1 MIRASFSRVVFR
13 PRILAPARAICL
25 AAFPHAAPAAFV
37 ADPVALYAEMKSAYD
52 KGSTQG
58 WSFRA
63 QEYYFSA
70 IVNAGRAYALQYPND
85 PAFAQLA
92 LLTVQT
98 GSGIHYDPLVNHDA
112 ASWYVREAANWVLA
126 HSEDPQALASAHA
139 LMAAV
144 DAEDDPKVLAQRA
157 YDDATANVATYP
169 GDVDA
174 KEQQLE
180 AAWRAYQLTQDATWE
195 TRAFSLA
202 AAPGFPLANLPT
214 SWGPGFVKRARDDA
228 AGTGPSSANAQLV
241 VARLKKLGKLDE
253 IAFTHS
259 LPYDVYMGTLAPAD
273 EYFGRMGMSILGME
287 NQLKH
292 INYML
297 DYNYGNRESDETN
310 FVLEAVFAM
319 HKVYPRDRDLPK
331 LLYDAYT
338 TLMRMDD
345 AQSRANAARV
355 RAMLTVEYEDS
366 PQAQTLLT
374 GAAAN

>member
-1 MIRASFSRVVFR
+1 M
-13 PRILAPARAICL
+13 
-25 AAFPHAAPAAFV
+25 
-37 ADPVALYAEMKSAYD
+37 ADPGVLYSQMKSAYD
-52 KGSTQG
+52 KGTSGG
-58 WSFRA
+58 WSFRD
-63 QEYYFSA
+63 QQYYFST

-85 PAFAQLA
+85 PAYAELA

-98 GSGIHYDPLVNHDA
+98 GNGIHYDPLINHDA

-126 HSEDPQALASAHA
+126 HSEDPQALASAHS

-144 DAEDDPKVLAQRA
+144 DAEDDPSQLAQRA

-169 GDVDA
+169 ADVDA
-174 KEQQLE
+174 KSQQLE
-180 AAWRAYQLTQDATWE
+180 AAWRAYLLTQDGSWE
-195 TRAFSLA
+195 TRAFAIA
-202 AAPGFPLANLPT
+202 AAPSYPLANLPT
-214 SWGPGFVKRARDDA
+214 TWGPGFVKRAQVDA
-228 AGTGPSSANAQLV
+228 TASGPSAANALVV
-241 VARLKKLGKLDE
+241 VARLKKLGKLQE
-253 IAFTHS
+253 IAFTKS

-297 DYNYGNRESDETN
+297 DYNYGNRESDEAA
-310 FVLEAVFAM
+310 FVVEAVFAM

-331 LLYDAYT
+331 LLYESYT

-345 AQSRANAARV
+345 AQSRANAARLK
-355 RAMLTVEYEDS
+355 AMLTVEYQDS
-366 PQAQTLLT
+366 PQAQTLLA

>member
-1 MIRASFSRVVFR
+1 
-13 PRILAPARAICL
+13 
-25 AAFPHAAPAAFV
+25 
-37 ADPVALYAEMKSAYD
+37 
-52 KGSTQG
+52 
-58 WSFRA
+58 
-63 QEYYFSA
+63 
-70 IVNAGRAYALQYPND
+70 VNAGRAYALQYPND

-297 DYNYGNRESDETN
+297 DYNYGNRESDETKLRARGG
-310 FVLEAVFAM
+310 V
-319 HKVYPRDRDLPK
+319 RDAQGLPARSRPAQTA
-331 LLYDAYT
+331 LRCVYDA
-338 TLMRMDD
+338 D
-345 AQSRANAARV
+345 ADGRRAEPRQRGARARDADRRV
-355 RAMLTVEYEDS
+355 RGLSA
-366 PQAQTLLT
+366 AQTLLT